1 MSLPVDYA
9 VVFRSLAIPATIIDR
24 NGIILDIN
32 PAFIEYARRLGRDI
46 TPADRIGR
54 HICDFSSEW
63 YRPSLWDFVQRI
75 FADGHARTRQRQR
88 PEAGSS
94 PWLSHVELEGTVI
107 RNQAGQVIGALIL
120 RRLVAESDWEEMR
133 RDIMAR
139 IRDAI
144 WSMKHSDDMEPV
156 MQALREGL
164 LELAVPF
171 HAYGINVVDPSPE
184 TPRVVAYAGLREGD
198 GRWGMFDSGNGLK
211 LIYRFWREQKV
222 FYRRDLVKED
232 LLGEAE
238 DLRRSM
244 GATVRSVVDIPFA
257 YGTFAVNSTEPE
269 AFDEVDLAIFHD
281 MAQALDEGFRRK
293 EDLRRLEEAVR
304 RANEMAVRAEAA
316 NVAKGQFLANMSHE
330 IRTPMNGVIGMAE
343 LLLASELRPEQRDFV
358 QVIRRSGQHLLAI
371 IDEILDFSKIEA
383 NRLSLEMEE
392 FELEEVVETVVD
404 TVSANIQAK
413 GLDLACYISPEVC
426 VSVRGDP
433 VRLRQVLLNLVGN
446 AVKFTEQGGVAIR
459 VELARRQGRQLTVR
473 FTVIDTGIGIEP
485 ARLPEL
491 FQPFNQLDP
500 STSRRFGGTGL
511 GLAISRRLVELM
523 GGEIGAHA
531 NDGQGT
537 VFWFTATFDRV
548 SSPSADSQ
556 GEANSASRGPAF
568 FPGRRVL
575 LVSRQV
581 LSRDVLRDYLRDLGC
596 QVAEAVDQ
604 ASALALLQ
612 RGQDD
617 GQPFALAI
625 IDEKLANGEG
635 TALAQVICQH
645 PVHRTTG
652 MVLLTALP
660 QPPICHPEVE
670 NAPCRLSWPVKRQAL
685 HGVLTR
691 LLADAAAEPP
701 SGEGGSHPTGPAAE
715 DVATAG
721 PAGANGTGANGADA
735 RKAREE
741 EPAGPAARILL
752 VEDNLVNQRVAM
764 AMVRKLGYQ
773 VDAVASGEEALR
785 VLQQREYDLVLM
797 DIQMPGMDGY
807 QATRLIRAPQSP
819 VSNRNIPII
828 ALTANAF
835 PEDREACLAA
845 GMNDFIAKP
854 IQQQT
859 LAAILERWLVEAVHG
874 GAGRLRELRSSP
886 PIISCG

>member
-1 MSLPVDYA
+1 MTLPVDYA
-9 VVFRSLAIPATIIDR
+9 AVFRSLSIPATIIDC

-63 YRPSLWDFVQRI
+63 YRDSLWEFVQRI

-88 PEAGSS
+88 PGSGLAS
-94 PWLSHVELEGTVI
+94 WLAHVELEGSAI
-107 RNQAGQVIGALIL
+107 RDGEGQVVGALIL
-120 RRLVAESDWEEMR
+120 RRLVAQSTWEEMR

-144 WSMKHSDDMEPV
+144 WAMKHSDDMEPV

-171 HAYGINVVDPSPE
+171 HAYGVNVVDPSPE

-198 GRWGMFDSGNGLK
+198 GGWSMFDSGNGLK

-222 FYRRDLVKED
+222 FYRRDLLKED

-238 DLRRSM
+238 DLRRSL
-244 GATVRSVVDIPFA
+244 GPAVRCVVDIPFA

-269 AFDEVDLAIFHD
+269 AFDEVDLAVFHD

-304 RANEMAVRAEAA
+304 RANEMAIQAEAA
-316 NVAKGQFLANMSHE
+316 NVAKSQFLANMSHE

-343 LLLASELRPEQRDFV
+343 LLLESELQPEQRDFV
-358 QVIRRSGQHLLAI
+358 QVIRRSGKHLLSI

-404 TVSANIQAK
+404 TVTANVQTK

-446 AVKFTEQGGVAIR
+446 AVKFTEEGGVAIR
-459 VELARRQGRQLTVR
+459 VEPVRRQGQQLTVR
-473 FTVIDTGIGIEP
+473 FTVIDTGIGIDP

-511 GLAISRRLVELM
+511 GLAISKRLVQMM
-523 GGEIGAHA
+523 GGEIGVHP
-531 NDGQGT
+531 NDDQGT
-537 VFWFTATFDRV
+537 VFWFTATFDLV
-548 SSPSADSQ
+548 SPPGADGP
-556 GEANSASRGPAF
+556 GEAHSAFPGPAS

-575 LVSRQV
+575 LVSHQD
-581 LSRDVLRDYLRDLGC
+581 LSRGILRDYLEDLGC

-625 IDEKLANGEG
+625 IDERLADGEG
-635 TALAQVICQH
+635 IALAQAIRQH
-645 PVHRTTG
+645 PVHRSLG
-652 MVLLTALP
+652 LVLLTALL
-660 QPPICHPEVE
+660 QRPICHPEAE
-670 NAPCRLSWPVKRQAL
+670 NAPCRLPWPVKRQAL
-685 HGVLTR
+685 HAVLTR
-691 LLADAAAEPP
+691 LLADAAVEPP
-701 SGEGGSHPTGPAAE
+701 SDEDGSHP
-715 DVATAG
+715 AG
-721 PAGANGTGANGADA
+721 PAGEAVAAADPADANGRGANGTGA
-735 RKAREE
+735 RKAREK
-741 EPAGPAARILL
+741 EPAGPAAHILL

-773 VDAVASGEEALR
+773 VDAVASGEEALQA
-785 VLQQREYDLVLM
+785 LQQQDYDLVLM

-807 QATRLIRAPQSP
+807 QTTRAIRALHSP
-819 VSNRNIPII
+819 VRNREIPII

-854 IQQQT
+854 IQQQKLKPLLT
-859 LAAILERWLVEAVHG
+859 QWLARSAQPNLER
-874 GAGRLRELRSSP
+874 
-886 PIISCG
+886 